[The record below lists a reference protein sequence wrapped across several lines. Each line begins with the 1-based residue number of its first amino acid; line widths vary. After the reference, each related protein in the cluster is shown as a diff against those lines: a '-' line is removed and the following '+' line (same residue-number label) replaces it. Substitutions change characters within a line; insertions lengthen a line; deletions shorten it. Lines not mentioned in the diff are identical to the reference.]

1 MKAHWSNAFYGVLD
15 YLAYPLGLLLLA
27 PVILRGL
34 GMERYGIW
42 VVVNA
47 TLNTGAILASGFGDA
62 NIRLVAIERGKHQR
76 DVLIHAV
83 RSALGIHLVLG
94 ILTAI
99 MGLLI
104 SPALTQSALKNYGS
118 LRGDCTWS
126 FRITAVLIL
135 IRALETVCVSTQRAF
150 ARYGAAIQV
159 SVVARLASLLA
170 AALIPS
176 CSRCVWAIMAAT
188 LAASIVS
195 FWIQFR
201 QLLRLLGV
209 PSLTPMI
216 HLEGSREILRFG
228 GFTWIQAASALL
240 FGQVDRIIAA
250 AMFGAAAVASYSLCV
265 QLAQPIYGVSA
276 AGLHFMFPLLAS
288 GSRTSTAVTM
298 RRSILKALAA
308 NVAFVAIALFALL
321 YFGNAILSAWGGAS
335 LASAGAPL
343 LPAIAWSAA
352 LSSLSVTGCYSLL
365 ALGRPRIVTALN
377 LLGGFAMLAAIPTL
391 TRHYGL
397 AGIAYARLLAGPAT
411 LLVYLPLFFGLT
423 NRSLR
428 APGTDFVSLCEES

>member
-1 MKAHWSNAFYGVLD
+1 
-15 YLAYPLGLLLLA
+15 
-27 PVILRGL
+27 
-34 GMERYGIW
+34 
-42 VVVNA
+42 
-47 TLNTGAILASGFGDA
+47 
-62 NIRLVAIERGKHQR
+62 
-76 DVLIHAV
+76 
-83 RSALGIHLVLG
+83 
-94 ILTAI
+94 
-99 MGLLI
+99 
-104 SPALTQSALKNYGS
+104 
-118 LRGDCTWS
+118 
-126 FRITAVLIL
+126 
-135 IRALETVCVSTQRAF
+135 
-150 ARYGAAIQV
+150 
-159 SVVARLASLLA
+159 
-170 AALIPS
+170 
-176 CSRCVWAIMAAT
+176 
-188 LAASIVS
+188 
-195 FWIQFR
+195 
-201 QLLRLLGV
+201 
-209 PSLTPMI
+209 MI